1 MKTRTRGF
9 TLIELLVV
17 IAIIGIL
24 AAIMLPALARAR
36 EAARR
41 ASCQNNLKQ
50 FGIIFKMY
58 ANEASGGK
66 FPPTQGLA
74 LYYTEDDPIVGA
86 VTGPIAGC
94 NMQDDPEISPNVKMI
109 YPEYV
114 TDWSIYQCPS
124 DVDYGQGTI
133 DHLSIINTVNDIDG
147 TPCPFPGLADNPGD
161 SYVYQGWLVDLADG
175 DDPTT
180 PVPIGANLVNVPV
193 QLISSLTV
201 LGATGSIGTTDLT
214 GAAATNARAALD
226 RDITVSAP
234 FGNAGGSNILRLR
247 EGVERFLITD
257 INNPGASSRAQSE
270 IVVMNDVISAGVNA
284 GGASFNHVPG
294 GTNVLYMDGHVT
306 FMKYDPQGKFPANQP
321 NAQLT
326 HFFVS

>member
-1 MKTRTRGF
+1 
-9 TLIELLVV
+9 
-17 IAIIGIL
+17 
-24 AAIMLPALARAR
+24 
-36 EAARR
+36 
-41 ASCQNNLKQ
+41 
-50 FGIIFKMY
+50 
-58 ANEASGGK
+58 
-66 FPPTQGLA
+66 
-74 LYYTEDDPIVGA
+74 
-86 VTGPIAGC
+86 
-94 NMQDDPEISPNVKMI
+94 
-109 YPEYV
+109 
-114 TDWSIYQCPS
+114 
-124 DVDYGQGTI
+124 
-133 DHLSIINTVNDIDG
+133 
-147 TPCPFPGLADNPGD
+147 
-161 SYVYQGWLVDLADG
+161 
-175 DDPTT
+175 
-180 PVPIGANLVNVPV
+180 VPV